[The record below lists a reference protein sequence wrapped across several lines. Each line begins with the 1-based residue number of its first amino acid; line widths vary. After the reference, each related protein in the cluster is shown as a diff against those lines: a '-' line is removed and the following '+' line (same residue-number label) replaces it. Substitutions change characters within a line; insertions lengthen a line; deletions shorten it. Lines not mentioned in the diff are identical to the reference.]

1 MNVLPS
7 LAQEGLRQVELMTS
21 VPLCR
26 ASKKLGIVL
35 IAKRSGSHRVL
46 LLHIYV
52 SLILVV
58 AFQNGGISLLV
69 KLIDTKQK

>member
-26 ASKKLGIVL
+26 ASKEPGVML
-35 IAKRSGSHRVL
+35 IAKRSGLCEVL

-52 SLILVV
+52 SS
-58 AFQNGGISLLV
+58 ISGDLSEW
-69 KLIDTKQK
+69 